1 MDMNELWMN
10 GKNYLTR
17 KFVFAMMITSRY
29 RILKVVILDHGETGI
44 TRYVKCNMEVKK

>member
-29 RILKVVILDHGETGI
+29 RILKVVIPDHGGTGI
-44 TRYVKCNMEVKK
+44 AQFGKCNMEVKK